1 MTTRK
6 TRLYN
11 IYKEHQKAQI
21 YLLGCVYKGNLYACF
36 MESIPPRMI
45 QCTKRGLQMRPY
57 TERDKRYIAKHG
69 TCLGKANLLDSDTYN
84 KGRMFEQVVYALYG
98 QAWTLEN
105 TPFYEDGDITINEVK
120 VQIKYNRGHI
130 AYNTTLE
137 RLASR

>member
-1 MTTRK
+1 
-6 TRLYN
+6 
-11 IYKEHQKAQI
+11 
-21 YLLGCVYKGNLYACF
+21 
-36 MESIPPRMI
+36 
-45 QCTKRGLQMRPY
+45 MRQY

-69 TCLGKANLLDSDTYN
+69 TCLGKANLLDSETYN

-130 AYNTTLE
+130 AYSTTLE
-137 RLASR
+137 RLATR